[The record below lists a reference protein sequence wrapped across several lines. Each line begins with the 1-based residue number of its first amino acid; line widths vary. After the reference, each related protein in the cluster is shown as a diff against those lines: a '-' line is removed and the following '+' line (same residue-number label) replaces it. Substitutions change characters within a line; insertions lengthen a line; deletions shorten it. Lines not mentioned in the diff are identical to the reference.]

1 MRFWDASAL
10 VPLCLSEPTSN
21 PLLTLLHTDHAVA
34 VWWGSL
40 IECWSTIARRG
51 REGSLSLDEGDQ
63 AVVRLSRLQ
72 ESWYEIQPSEQIR
85 GLVAR
90 LLRVHPLSGAD
101 ALQLAA
107 ALVWIDKAAPG
118 EFVTLDHRLHT
129 AARLEGFR
137 VLP

>member
-1 MRFWDASAL
+1 MRFWDASVL
-10 VPLCLSEPTSN
+10 VPLCVSEPTSD
-21 PLLTLLHTDHAVA
+21 PLLTLLHTDHVVA

-51 REGSLSLDEGDQ
+51 REGSLSPDQGDM
-63 AVVRLSRLQ
+63 AIVRLSRLQ

-85 GLVAR
+85 ALVAR
-90 LLRVHPLSGAD
+90 LLRVHHLSGAD

-118 EFVTLDHRLHT
+118 EFVTLDRRLQH
-129 AARLEGFR
+129 AARLEGFTVR
-137 VLP
+137 P